1 MLLVH
6 LDIMFNPIRSIVTE
20 NRLIHPSLG
29 IIHHPILVLP
39 SVLSVS
45 WDLVLTCI
53 AHQVANCQ
61 DHPEVT
67 ISGTPNFFLLSMF
80 SLVRN
85 RALSLTLVLT
95 YLVFNILS
103 VIVLTLI
110 PDMSV

>member
-61 DHPEVT
+61 DTCVD
-67 ISGTPNFFLLSMF
+67 I
-80 SLVRN
+80 
-85 RALSLTLVLT
+85 
-95 YLVFNILS
+95 VFNILS

-110 PDMSV
+110 PVMSA